1 MSPDL
6 LLLIFN
12 SMKFLRRLLHQQ
24 MKHEAFMAAVVDLG
38 DDREEDDWR
47 DLENLYEHAR
57 KTLKIRL
64 NR

>member
-1 MSPDL
+1 
-6 LLLIFN
+6 
-12 SMKFLRRLLHQQ
+12 MKFLRRLLHQQ